1 MVEILEQTDVSE
13 AIAEQLHKHVF
24 TPDVFE
30 WGHELLCHGA
40 NAGLGFRFPWFPR
53 SDSVV
58 ETAPLFVFL
67 RRLLYIVYD
76 VLIRLV
82 LYFIAMKVSVWVRQR
97 RELRAREEKI
107 RWVVENY
114 MERRTRPRRF

>member
-1 MVEILEQTDVSE
+1 VSE
-13 AIAEQLHKHVF
+13 AIAEQFHKHVF
-24 TPDVFE
+24 TPDFFE
-30 WGHELLCHGA
+30 WGHELLYHGT

-53 SDSVV
+53 SDSVG
-58 ETAPLFVFL
+58 ERAPLFVFPN
-67 RRLLYIVYD
+67 RLLYIVYD
-76 VLIRLV
+76 VVIRLV
-82 LYFIAMKVSVWVRQR
+82 LYFIAVSAWVRQR